1 MSSHREDGHKYELMS
16 LHSSDPFG
24 IPDLSGCGKTGIS
37 GMTSFS
43 GSGAGSDIGFG
54 EKSQRH

>member
-1 MSSHREDGHKYELMS
+1 MYELMS

-37 GMTSFS
+37 GSRGFS
-43 GSGAGSDIGFG
+43 GSGSGKDIGFG
-54 EKSQRH
+54 EKGVEL